1 MDYRG
6 DDIKNKIVKNQ
17 EECAKFCAETKGALF
32 WTYFDKIKRCWVKRA
47 NSKKIPDVRLV
58 SGNRQCGLTGNF
70 WPPYYTIPAGLA
82 FVLSHAIHEMKGN
95 KFAKQSDSADKFQVK
110 WAYGTGRPPCQPHP
124 LQPSRINSTDW
135 ECLYSGSSP
144 TWQGQCVMD
153 KRSPRVLPDVR
164 LVLKKDNTPTLCI
177 SKCKGKGFAYAGVE
191 YGWECFCANVPPPS
205 DAIVDK
211 KQCNKKCSGDQNMIC
226 GGSWRINVFKTGI
239 MNHFNCL
246 NNWDSNFLK
255 IAKLPWCH
263 NFGQSYRKWVSHGV
277 GRVWKF
283 V

>member
-1 MDYRG
+1 
-6 DDIKNKIVKNQ
+6 
-17 EECAKFCAETKGALF
+17 
-32 WTYFDKIKRCWVKRA
+32 
-47 NSKKIPDVRLV
+47 
-58 SGNRQCGLTGNF
+58 
-70 WPPYYTIPAGLA
+70 
-82 FVLSHAIHEMKGN
+82 MKGK
-95 KFAKQSDSADKFQVK
+95 KFGKQSDSADKFQVK
-110 WAYGTGRPPCQPHP
+110 WAYGAGQPPCQPHP

-144 TWQGQCVMD
+144 TWEGQCVMD
-153 KRSPRVLPDVR
+153 QRSPRVLPDVR

-246 NNWDSNFLK
+246 NNWDSNFK
-255 IAKLPWCH
+255 KKLRNCPDVTIL
-263 NFGQSYRKWVSHGV
+263 VSHTGNGWV
-277 GRVWKF
+277 MGSVVFENLFSALSNFTISLSVWMLSQLWHH
-283 V
+283 